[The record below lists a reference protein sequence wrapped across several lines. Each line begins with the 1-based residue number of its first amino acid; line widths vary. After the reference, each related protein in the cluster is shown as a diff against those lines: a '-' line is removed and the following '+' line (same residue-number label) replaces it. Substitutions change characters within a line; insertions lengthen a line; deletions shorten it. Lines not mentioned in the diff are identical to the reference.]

1 MAIVSAILY
10 FISHH
15 PFLAWPFIAL
25 FWFGIGV
32 LMARWR
38 KSPGWI
44 ALGTIGMVGGMI
56 NLFTGSIFNAAFLAA
71 FGTYGSAVIT
81 HEEETNSQLN
91 EQYIW
96 AYDAVVRTADGQDVK
111 TQFDT
116 MSASIYPWSNS
127 IYIPSKGE
135 RFVVKYIPGFE
146 RNIAIMR
153 NESAYGRRQ
162 IMAQAREPVER
173 AAAQLEASPNNAEF
187 QQEYREEVEKF
198 LANHAGDSPPGMVAE
213 YRATVAALPKP

>member
-71 FGTYGSAVIT
+71 FGTA
-81 HEEETNSQLN
+81 
-91 EQYIW
+91 
-96 AYDAVVRTADGQDVK
+96 ARAP
-111 TQFDT
+111 
-116 MSASIYPWSNS
+116 PWS
-127 IYIPSKGE
+127 
-135 RFVVKYIPGFE
+135 PGFPAE
-146 RNIAIMR
+146 RSCR
-153 NESAYGRRQ
+153 LDRS
-162 IMAQAREPVER
+162 P
-173 AAAQLEASPNNAEF
+173 EAVGVHI
-187 QQEYREEVEKF
+187 QR
-198 LANHAGDSPPGMVAE
+198 H
-213 YRATVAALPKP
+213 VAANGRVTLACQRFDLLGQVGVRRLSRGGKTSEAVGSFSR